1 MDESRPTLVELVG
14 ASRRA
19 AQRTLDIGAN
29 RLELLIVE
37 LQEERDRLVL
47 TVVMALGAATLAL
60 LAGIAF
66 TLGVMVLLW
75 EHSPALAMGVL
86 MLLYGAGAA
95 YLYLRVMRLQRNCEM
110 FAATLEQ
117 LRKDRECL
125 APTLR

>member
-1 MDESRPTLVELVG
+1 MDESRPTLTELVG

-37 LQEERDRLVL
+37 LHEERERLLL
-47 TVVMALGAATLAL
+47 TLAMALGAAALAL

-75 EHSPALAMGVL
+75 EHSPAIAMGVL

-95 YLYLRVMRLQRNCEM
+95 FLYTRVMRLQRTCEM
-110 FAATLEQ
+110 FTATLEQ

-125 APTLR
+125 APDLH